1 MSVSNAKLEKFLKLA
16 REIHGD
22 DYKYDK
28 VTIENSLRIKVEIWC
43 NCCQE
48 YFWKIARGSNNKMW
62 IQIRNLDF

>member
-1 MSVSNAKLEKFLKLA
+1 MSVSNAKLEKFLAIA

-43 NCCQE
+43 NLNIE
-48 YFWKIARGSNNKMW
+48 
-62 IQIRNLDF
+62 